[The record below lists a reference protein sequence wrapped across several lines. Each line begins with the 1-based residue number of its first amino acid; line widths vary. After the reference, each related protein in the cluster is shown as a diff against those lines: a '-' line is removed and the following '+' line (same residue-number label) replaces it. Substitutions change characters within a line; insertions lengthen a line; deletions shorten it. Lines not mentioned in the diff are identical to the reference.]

1 MAITV
6 GQQAPQFTLYD
17 TDKNQVS
24 LSDFKGEN
32 VVLSFFP
39 GAFTGVCNTMACTL
53 DDRSK
58 DFSSLNA
65 KVLAISVDSIFSQQ
79 VWKQQNNM
87 SYTVLN
93 DYNKEIIKS
102 YDVIWENLAALE
114 GYNTANRAVFIINA
128 QGEVSYA
135 WIAPNPGVEP
145 DYDEIVA
152 TLGTL
157 N

>member
-1 MAITV
+1 MVEI
-6 GQQAPQFTLYD
+6 
-17 TDKNQVS
+17 
-24 LSDFKGEN
+24 GEN
-32 VVLSFFP
+32 APDFDLHDGSRNVVTGRQHKGQRVVLAFFP

-87 SYTVLN
+87 SYTVLS
-93 DYNKEIIKS
+93 DYNREVIKS